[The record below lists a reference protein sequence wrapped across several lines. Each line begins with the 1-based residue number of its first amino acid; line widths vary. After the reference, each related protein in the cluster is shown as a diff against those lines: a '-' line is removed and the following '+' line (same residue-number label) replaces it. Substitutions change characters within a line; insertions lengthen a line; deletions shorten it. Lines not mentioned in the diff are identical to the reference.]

1 MLKLKSKMNKLFDKN
16 ITLDREAHIYNLA
29 TNPDLEFISATT
41 FIDRFFEKFDS
52 KSIAE
57 KLVTSSPKY
66 MDMTVEEVLQSWKN
80 SGLHGTQVHDELEKY
95 YNKDIAYNQLSDK
108 KAINGVDWLSGYT
121 MTSQYIIYP
130 EIIIY
135 SKELKISGTVDLLLF
150 NKETKEYTVM
160 DWKTSKNIPTKAYGN
175 KRGILSESSN
185 IDDSKFNRYSLQL
198 SLYRYLLE
206 KYYGL
211 KISKY
216 LYILHLE
223 ENKCNPIIANYMKN
237 DIINMLDTI
246 ER

>member
-1 MLKLKSKMNKLFDKN
+1 
-16 ITLDREAHIYNLA
+16 
-29 TNPDLEFISATT
+29 
-41 FIDRFFEKFDS
+41 
-52 KSIAE
+52 
-57 KLVTSSPKY
+57 
-66 MDMTVEEVLQSWKN
+66 
-80 SGLHGTQVHDELEKY
+80 
-95 YNKDIAYNQLSDK
+95 
-108 KAINGVDWLSGYT
+108 
-121 MTSQYIIYP
+121 
-130 EIIIY
+130 
-135 SKELKISGTVDLLLF
+135 
-150 NKETKEYTVM
+150 M